1 MRLKLVSNLTKIEY
15 EFTGL
20 TDTLESR
27 MFYSLELGLP
37 ENIADGEYSYTLYD
51 DDNVSVATGLCQI
64 GDYTPNKKEYT
75 QENKQQYIQYNG

>member
-27 MFYSLELGLP
+27 MFYSFEIVLP
-37 ENIADGEYSYTLYD
+37 DNIADGEYTYTLYD
-51 DDNVSVATGLCQI
+51 GDDVSVASGLCQI
-64 GDYTPNKKEYT
+64 GDYSPDKKEYT
-75 QENKQQYIQYNG
+75 KENKQTYIQYNG